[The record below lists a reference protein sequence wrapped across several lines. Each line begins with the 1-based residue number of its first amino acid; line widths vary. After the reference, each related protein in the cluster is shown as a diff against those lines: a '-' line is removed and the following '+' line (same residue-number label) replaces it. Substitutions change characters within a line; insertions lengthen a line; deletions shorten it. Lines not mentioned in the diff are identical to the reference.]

1 MFLKSEKTS
10 TSTKAKTARNASAAP
25 SIIAADVRL
34 QGNLD
39 SGGEVHLDG
48 TLDGDIR
55 CAALTVGDGG
65 HITGAVMADWIVV
78 RGAID
83 GEVRANT
90 VKLEK
95 SAHLKGDI
103 WHQTISIEAGAFIEG
118 RLVHTDKPHEKT
130 ETTVC
135 KPVALA
141 LNGSGKHVADT
152 ERPEKENN
160 LFGS

>member
-10 TSTKAKTARNASAAP
+10 TSTKAKSARNASAAP

-34 QGNLD
+34 QGNLE

-55 CAALTVGDGG
+55 CAALTVGDSG
-65 HITGAVMADWIVV
+65 HITGAVVADWIVI

-83 GEVRANT
+83 GEVRANSI
-90 VKLEK
+90 KIDK
-95 SAHLKGDI
+95 SAHVKGDI
-103 WHQTISIEAGAFIEG
+103 WHQTISIESGAFIEG
-118 RLVHTDKPHEKT
+118 RLVHTDTPHEKA
-130 ETTVC
+130 EVAAC
-135 KPVALA
+135 KPVALK
-141 LNGSGKHVADT
+141 LNSVEKT
-152 ERPEKENN
+152 EKENN